1 MNHILEAKVYMH
13 QYLKKKSK
21 NILHCNMSNNCEFK
35 YSMKI
40 ASPLFKIQK
49 NNLFCQNS
57 LFRTFFHLFRSI
69 HQLFFNV
76 ISIKIIFEKWS
87 RNTWCWRSEKLILPH
102 KIVYTN
108 TKKKKPHCK
117 INTFLGTQIK
127 FLPLNIITLM
137 FWKWLN
143 IVRLGQ
149 RFLHK

>member
-1 MNHILEAKVYMH
+1 MPSNKKMNHILEAKVYMH
-13 QYLKKKSK
+13 QYLKKNQKIF
-21 NILHCNMSNNCEFK
+21 NIAICLITVNLSIQWKLQVPYLK
-35 YSMKI
+35 YK
-40 ASPLFKIQK
+40 K

-57 LFRTFFHLFRSI
+57 LFRTFFHLFHSI

-117 INTFLGTQIK
+117 SNTFLGTLRK
-127 FLPLNIITLM
+127 
-137 FWKWLN
+137 
-143 IVRLGQ
+143 
-149 RFLHK
+149 